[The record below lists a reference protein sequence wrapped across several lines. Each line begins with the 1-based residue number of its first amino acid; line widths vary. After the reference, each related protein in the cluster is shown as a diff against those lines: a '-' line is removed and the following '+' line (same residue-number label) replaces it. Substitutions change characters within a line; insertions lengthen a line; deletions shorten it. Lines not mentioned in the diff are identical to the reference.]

1 MHRFAQIAKVAATPA
16 MINAL
21 INRPALGNEDF
32 TAEEIES
39 AMVSQAPGA
48 PNYSILSFTRGFHGR
63 LFGSLSTTHSKPIHK
78 LDIPGL
84 HWSVEP
90 FPQLKYP
97 LNQFA
102 AENRAEERCLQEF
115 ERTILTFHNPI
126 VAAVVEPILLG
137 LVEQTARVGK
147 YLYTQLEQQLAQR
160 YPNEIKNLWGKDR
173 GTFLAWDSPRRDE
186 IIRSTKANGVN
197 IGGSS
202 DATIRLRPM
211 LIFKERHDMIL
222 YYSRTG
228 ASGYVGGQAL
238 RELARSHPDYTIAA
252 LIRDGDVA
260 KRIAE
265 VFPKV
270 RAVVGD
276 LDNSDLIAEEAS
288 KASVVLRIFQ
298 AIHRGLAKRASP
310 SFWVQI
316 SGASALAAGELAS
329 PSFKPGSAS
338 SQVYDDVDDIAS
350 IRSLVRAHP
359 SRVVDNYLLDVAKQ
373 NPSIKTAL
381 VLPPIIYGAGEGPVN
396 QRSFQIPVLCKVA
409 LERGKAVKVGE
420 GQSRWGNVHV
430 RDVGKLVS
438 ALAEAGAKEKQDE
451 ALWGEN
457 GIYLAGIG
465 ELTWEEIAQKIANE
479 AHAKGLI
486 ATAEVERLDKPESDA
501 VLPAADVLFGSNARS
516 TARRGVEL
524 LGWTPTEEDLE
535 AEIPRALA
543 EEVKRRA

>member
-1 MHRFAQIAKVAATPA
+1 MA
-16 MINAL
+16 
-21 INRPALGNEDF
+21 
-32 TAEEIES
+32 
-39 AMVSQAPGA
+39 
-48 PNYSILSFTRGFHGR
+48 SI
-63 LFGSLSTTHSKPIHK
+63 
-78 LDIPGL
+78 
-84 HWSVEP
+84 
-90 FPQLKYP
+90 
-97 LNQFA
+97 
-102 AENRAEERCLQEF
+102 
-115 ERTILTFHNPI
+115 
-126 VAAVVEPILLG
+126 
-137 LVEQTARVGK
+137 
-147 YLYTQLEQQLAQR
+147 
-160 YPNEIKNLWGKDR
+160 
-173 GTFLAWDSPRRDE
+173 FL
-186 IIRSTKANGVN
+186 
-197 IGGSS
+197 
-202 DATIRLRPM
+202 
-211 LIFKERHDMIL
+211 
-222 YYSRTG
+222 TG

-238 RELARSHPDYTIAA
+238 RELSRSHPDYTIAA
-252 LIRDGDVA
+252 LIRDGEVA
-260 KRIAE
+260 KRITE
-265 VFPKV
+265 IFPKV

-276 LDNSDLIAEEAS
+276 LDNSDLIEEEAS
-288 KASVVLRIFQ
+288 KASIVLRMYPAASDEEWTLTVLVDLATNNHLGSFQ
-298 AIHRGLAKRASP
+298 AIHRGLAKRTSP

-338 SQVYDDVDDIAS
+338 SQVYDDVDGIAS

-430 RDVGKLVS
+430 RDLGKLVS

-457 GIYLAGIG
+457 GIYLTGIG
-465 ELTWEEIAQKIANE
+465 ELTWEETAQKIANE

-516 TARRGVEL
+516 KARRGVEL
-524 LGWTPTEEDLE
+524 LGWTPTEEDLD